1 MLWLYFEKKILQL
14 LHFYFP
20 CIDRV
25 SQVCKVH
32 HSTYL
37 IKRHWI
43 DLSSKSIIC
52 NINTRPLKKKKY
64 KYVLEY
70 LFSYMSNIRI
80 HSEVILRTLFF
91 FHSCNGAYLYRKIS
105 TLNVRIISFVNIWI
119 FFFCLQSKIDS
130 TNIILDYIIKG
141 LRHDLNSRS

>member
-25 SQVCKVH
+25 SQVC
-32 HSTYL
+32 
-37 IKRHWI
+37 I
-43 DLSSKSIIC
+43 IIC

>member
-32 HSTYL
+32 YSTYL

-64 KYVLEY
+64 KLVLKYFFFLYVQHQNS
-70 LFSYMSNIRI
+70 FRSYCENFI
-80 HSEVILRTLFF
+80 F

-105 TLNVRIISFVNIWI
+105 TLNVQIISFVNIWI
-119 FFFCLQSKIDS
+119 FFFVYKVKSIQQ
-130 TNIILDYIIKG
+130 ILF
-141 LRHDLNSRS
+141 

>member
-1 MLWLYFEKKILQL
+1 MTNSNAVVVFWKKIIQL
-14 LHFYFP
+14 LHYYFP

-32 HSTYL
+32 YLTYL

-52 NINTRPLKKKKY
+52 NINTRPLKKRNINLY
-64 KYVLEY
+64 WNIF
-70 LFSYMSNIRI
+70 FSYMSNIRI
-80 HSEVILRTLFF
+80 HSEVIVRTLFF

-105 TLNVRIISFVNIWI
+105 TLNVQIISFVNIWI
-119 FFFCLQSKIDS
+119 FFVYKAKSIQH
-130 TNIILDYIIKG
+130 ILF
-141 LRHDLNSRS
+141 